1 MNRKPKVVVLGGG
14 SGISVVLRGLKYL
27 PIDLKPVKEELR
39 DVIYVYVADES
50 SPEGKWKITIPDIH
64 GIHYR
69 ITNEQSAALGKL
81 YEYPG
86 IPTYFVID
94 REGKLSYKVTGFPGA
109 EKMREELI
117 KL

>member
-1 MNRKPKVVVLGGG
+1 MLKCHSELFK
-14 SGISVVLRGLKYL
+14 SSVKLADGLRLST
-27 PIDLKPVKEELR
+27 KEELK
-39 DVIYVYVADES
+39 DVVYVYIADES
-50 SPEGKWKITIPDIH
+50 STEGKWKITIPDIH

-69 ITNEQSAALGKL
+69 ITNEQSSALGKL

-109 EKMREELI
+109 EVMKEELL
-117 KL
+117 KAGK

>member
-1 MNRKPKVVVLGGG
+1 MWNTWCGPCMRAMN
-14 SGISVVLRGLKYL
+14 S
-27 PIDLKPVKEELR
+27 LKPVKEELK
-39 DVIYVYVADES
+39 DVVYIYMADES

-69 ITNEQSAALGKL
+69 ITNEQSSALGKL

-109 EKMREELI
+109 EVMKEELL
-117 KL
+117 KAGK

>member
-1 MNRKPKVVVLGGG
+1 M
-14 SGISVVLRGLKYL
+14 
-27 PIDLKPVKEELR
+27 E
-39 DVIYVYVADES
+39 
-50 SPEGKWKITIPDIH
+50 ITIPDIH

-109 EKMREELI
+109 EVMKEELL
-117 KL
+117 KAGK